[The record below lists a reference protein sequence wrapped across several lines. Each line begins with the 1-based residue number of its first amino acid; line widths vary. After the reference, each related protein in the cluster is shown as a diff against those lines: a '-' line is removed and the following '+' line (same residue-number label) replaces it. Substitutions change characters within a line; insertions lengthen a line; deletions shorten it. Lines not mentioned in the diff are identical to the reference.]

1 MSPRGTPRAVDE
13 PRIVD
18 SRLDRAVRRGATFP
32 PWAAVVVLVV
42 MLLAIWYIVHDS
54 GGTQRA
60 MPHLFYFPVIL
71 AVLPFGI
78 RGSLVVALVATILCG
93 PLTPLNTSTGEE
105 QQVYSWVFRGLM
117 FALIGAMASL
127 AVTVRTR
134 YAEQQLTSDVRAAM
148 GSPRTRHVD
157 ESIVP
162 LVAQVLAD
170 RSFHTVFQPI
180 YSLEDGRLVAV
191 EALTRFDVRPYRTP
205 DRWFAAAESIGQGIE
220 LELAAIESALA
231 TTRDL
236 PRDVVLSLNASPA
249 TLGDPRLRDLVR
261 AHPERELIVEITE
274 HAVVTDYHLL
284 QGVVGKLRALGVR
297 IAVDDAGAG
306 FSSLQHIV
314 QLGPET
320 IKVDISLAQGVSTSP
335 LRRALAGSLIE
346 FAQRTGAE
354 LVVEGIEEVHDL
366 VAWISLGADAVQ
378 GYLVGRPGAL
388 PVAEV
393 NELIASLRSDRAESR

>member
-1 MSPRGTPRAVDE
+1 VAQRRNRRAVDA
-13 PRIVD
+13 PQVA

-32 PWAAVVVLVV
+32 PWAAVVVLAV
-42 MLLAIWYIVHDS
+42 MLLAIWYVVHIT

-78 RGSLVVALVATILCG
+78 RGALVTALVATILCG
-93 PLTPLNTSTGEE
+93 PLTPLSTATGEA
-105 QQVYSWVFRGLM
+105 QQVFSWVFRGLM
-117 FALIGAMASL
+117 FALIGTMATL

-148 GSPRTRHVD
+148 GAPRTRHVD

-162 LVAQVLAD
+162 LVAKVLAD
-170 RSFHTVFQPI
+170 RSFHPVYQPI
-180 YSLEDGRLVAV
+180 YSLEDGRLIAV

-205 DRWFAAAESIGQGIE
+205 DRWFAAAESVGQGID
-220 LELAAIESALA
+220 LELAAIEAALEG
-231 TTRDL
+231 TRSL
-236 PRDVVLSLNASPA
+236 PHDVILSVNASPA
-249 TLGDPRLRDLVR
+249 TLGDPRLRDLI
-261 AHPERELIVEITE
+261 HQNPERELIVEITE
-274 HAVVTDYHLL
+274 HAVVVDYHLL
-284 QGVVGKLRALGVR
+284 KGIVGKLRALGVR

-320 IKVDISLAQGVSTSP
+320 IKVDISLTQGVSTSP

-354 LVVEGIEEVHDL
+354 LVVEGLEEVHDL
-366 VAWISLGADAVQ
+366 VTWIALGADAVQ
-378 GYLVGRPGAL
+378 GYLVGRPGTL
-388 PVAEV
+388 PVAQV
-393 NELIASLRSDRAESR
+393 NELIASLRSERAEQR